1 MQTQAAANPFEMM
14 LNPAVVLQAM
24 ERLEQATQPQRR
36 ICRPL
41 DKPMPVSKDEAQ
53 AAFDRSID
61 RTLDRGDA

>member
-14 LNPAVVLQAM
+14 LNPALVLQAM
-24 ERLEQATQPQRR
+24 ERLEQATQMQRR

-41 DKPMPVSKDEAQ
+41 DKPAAVPKDEAQ

-61 RTLDRGDA
+61 RTLDRNQD